1 MTRQAPIQPAKN
13 YNMKTIKKGLNNKE
27 FIVAKK
33 LNGIKYWKPLKPLEK
48 KCIKMFKKKL
58 STNLGEYKKGIYKS
72 SLQAVAVTLTQVLK
86 KNSKCKKYIISNKS
100 KKSKSSKQ

>member
-33 LNGIKYWKPLKPLEK
+33 LNGIKYWKLLKPLEK

-72 SLQAVAVTLTQVLK
+72 SLQAVAITFNQVLK
-86 KNSKCKKYIISNKS
+86 KNPKCEKYIVSKKS
-100 KKSKSSKQ
+100 KKSKSSKK